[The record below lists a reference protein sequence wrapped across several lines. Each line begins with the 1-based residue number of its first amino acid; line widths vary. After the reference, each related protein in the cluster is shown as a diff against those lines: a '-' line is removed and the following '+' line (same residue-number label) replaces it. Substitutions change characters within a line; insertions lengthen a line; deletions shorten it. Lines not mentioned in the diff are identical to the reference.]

1 MRILTSDLPAALHNA
16 CMNPGRFPA
25 EEWDGK
31 ALATVRALLS
41 AGADPHSTVAC
52 PDELQRTPGLEAMY
66 TTLNGKTP
74 LEMAEGGGLAMT
86 ARALREAGAGADG
99 IGLNS
104 G

>member
-1 MRILTSDLPAALHNA
+1 
-16 CMNPGRFPA
+16 MNPGRFPA

-41 AGADPHSTVAC
+41 AGAEPHSAVAC
-52 PDELQRTPGLEAMY
+52 PDELQRTPGLQAMY
-66 TTLNGKTP
+66 KTLNGKTP

-86 ARALREAGAGADG
+86 ARALRQAGAGADG
-99 IGLNS
+99 SPIGLDS